1 MSLNNRGIIK
11 MKKLLFSLFIVIG
24 IVTVTNAQ
32 GSSSWYDLDTVKAGK
47 FDTGKMWTFEYPPI
61 DYFEETYGF
70 APDEDWFDHVR
81 MAALKFA
88 TYCSASFVSEDGLIM
103 TNHHCARQNVTK
115 VTQEGEDLHKN
126 GFISFTLEDERPVPG
141 LFVEQTVYFKDVTDD
156 IRDAMEEGNTE
167 DEKLAIKSR
176 IIEEI
181 ETRVSEETGL
191 VVSITPLYEG
201 ARYSLYGYKRYDDV
215 RLVFAP
221 EEQLGSFGGEL
232 DNFTYPR
239 YTLDFSFF
247 RVYDESGKPL
257 KTDHYYKWS
266 DNGAEINEPVFVVGN
281 PGSTNRLKTLAQ
293 LEYYRDLTYPRTLE
307 LIEGLIETYE
317 SLIESDPERELELK
331 DRLLN
336 FLNSEKAYTGML
348 KGLRDPILMQR
359 KKDFEDNFKSAVQSN
374 EELNEKYGE
383 LWGKIEKIRNELRKI
398 SNKRF
403 ALRMNRFTTP
413 DYFFIAEEFV
423 NIAEELKKSES
434 ERDEMYVGEEL
445 ELSIESMMPEDF
457 DYEMNYKLL
466 KQKIKI
472 LSDNLGDDKE
482 LIQKMTSGKTGN
494 EAVEY
499 ILSNSSLTNADD
511 MKELVAEGPD
521 SILSGNDPFIY
532 FILTTKETSEELD
545 AKVSEL
551 TDLEDTYNEKLG
563 RALFEVYG
571 TSIPPDATF
580 TLRISDGVV
589 KGFPYNGTI
598 ASPYTTFYGMY
609 DRYYSFNKEF
619 PWSLPERWKN
629 PPEDFDLSTKFNL
642 ITTNDLTGGSSG
654 SAMINRD
661 AEVVGI
667 SFDGNIQ
674 GLPGNFIFRTEENRA
689 VGVHSSGIIE
699 ALEKIY
705 NLNRISEELKSSEMV
720 R

>member
-1 MSLNNRGIIK
+1 
-11 MKKLLFSLFIVIG
+11 MKKLLLSLFIVIG
-24 IVTVTNAQ
+24 FAAITNAQ

-61 DYFEETYGF
+61 DYFEEEYGF
-70 APDEDWFDHVR
+70 TADEDWFDHVR
-81 MAALKFA
+81 MASLKFA
-88 TYCSASFVSEDGLIM
+88 TYCSASFVSEYGLIM

-126 GFISFTLEDERPVPG
+126 GFISFTPEDERPVPG
-141 LFVEQTVYFKDVTDD
+141 LFVEQTVYYKDVTDE
-156 IRDAMEEGNTE
+156 ILDAIEEGNTE

-176 IIEEI
+176 VIEEI
-181 ETRVSEETGL
+181 ETRVAEETGL
-191 VVSITPLYEG
+191 DVSITPLYEG
-201 ARYSLYGYKRYDDV
+201 GRYSLYGYKRYNDV

-221 EEQLGSFGGEL
+221 EEQLGSFGGEE

-247 RVYDESGKPL
+247 RVYDDDGEPL

-266 DNGAEINEPVFVVGN
+266 DNGAEVNEPVFVVGN

-293 LEYYRDLTYPRTLE
+293 LEYSRDISYPRTLE
-307 LIEGLIETYE
+307 LIDGLIETYE
-317 SLIESDPERELELK
+317 SLLESDPERELELK
-331 DRLLN
+331 DNLLN
-336 FLNSEKAYTGML
+336 FLNSQKAYTGML

-359 KKDFEDNFKSAVQSN
+359 KRDFENNFKSAVQSD
-374 EELNEKYGE
+374 EELNKNYGD
-383 LWGKIEKIRNELRKI
+383 LWENIEEIRSELRKI
-398 SNKRF
+398 TNKRF

-413 DYFFIAEEFV
+413 RYFFIAEELV
-423 NIAEELKKSES
+423 NIAEELKKPES
-434 ERDEMYVGEEL
+434 ERDELYVGDEL

-466 KQKIKI
+466 NQKIKI
-472 LSDNLGDDKE
+472 LTGNLGEDKE
-482 LIQKMTSGKTGN
+482 LIQKMTGGKTGD
-494 EAVEY
+494 EAVDY

-545 AKVSEL
+545 AKVDEL
-551 TDLEDTYNEKLG
+551 TELEDTFNEKLG

-580 TLRISDGVV
+580 TVRISDGIV
-589 KGFPYNGTI
+589 KSFPYNGTT
-598 ASPYTTFYGMY
+598 APAYTTFYGMY

-619 PWSLPERWKN
+619 PWSLPERWEN
-629 PPEDFDLSTKFNL
+629 PPDDFDLSTKFNF

-654 SAMINRD
+654 SAMINKD

-667 SFDGNIQ
+667 AFDGNIQ
-674 GLPGNFIFRTEENRA
+674 GLPGNFIYRTEIIRA
-689 VGVHSSGIIE
+689 VGLHSSGMIE

-705 NLNRISEELKSSEMV
+705 NLNRISEELKIGEMV

>member
-1 MSLNNRGIIK
+1 
-11 MKKLLFSLFIVIG
+11 MKKLLHFLFTVIG
-24 IVTVTNAQ
+24 IVAVTNAQ
-32 GSSSWYDLDTVKAGK
+32 DSSSWLDLDTVKAGK

-61 DYFEETYGF
+61 DYFEKEYGF
-70 APDEDWFDHVR
+70 TVDEDWFDHVR

-115 VTQEGEDLHKN
+115 VTEEGEDLHKN
-126 GFISFTLEDERPVPG
+126 GFISYTLDDERPVPG
-141 LFVEQTVYFKDVTDD
+141 LFVEQTVYIKDVTDE
-156 IRDAMEEGNTE
+156 IRDAIEEGNTE

-181 ETRVSEETGL
+181 ETRVAEETGL
-191 VVSITPLYEG
+191 KVSITPLYEG

-221 EEQLGSFGGEL
+221 EEQLGSFGGEE

-239 YTLDFSFF
+239 YSLDFSFF
-247 RVYDESGKPL
+247 RVYDENGEPL
-257 KTDHYYKWS
+257 KTEHYYKWS
-266 DNGAEINEPVFVVGN
+266 DSGAEVNEPVFVVGN
-281 PGSTNRLKTLAQ
+281 PGSTNRLKTVAQ
-293 LEYYRDLTYPRTLE
+293 LEYYRDLSYPRTLE
-307 LIEGLIETYE
+307 LIDGLIETYE
-317 SLIESDPERELELK
+317 SLIESDPDRELELK

-359 KKDFEDNFKSAVQSN
+359 KRDFEDNFKSTVQSD
-374 EELNEKYGE
+374 EELNEEYGD
-383 LWGKIEKIRNELRKI
+383 LWGRIKEIRSELRKI
-398 SNKRF
+398 SNRRF
-403 ALRMNRFTTP
+403 ALGMNRYTTP
-413 DYFFIAEEFV
+413 DYFFIAEEMV
-423 NIAEELKKSES
+423 NIAEELKKPES
-434 ERDEMYVGEEL
+434 ERDELYVGEEL

-457 DYEMNYKLL
+457 DYEMNNKLL
-466 KQKIKI
+466 KQKIQI
-472 LSDNLGDDKE
+472 LTENLGNDIE
-482 LIQKMTSGKTGN
+482 LIQKMTGGKTGD

-499 ILSNSSLTNADD
+499 ILSNSSLTNAED
-511 MKELVAEGPD
+511 MNELVAAGPE

-545 AKVSEL
+545 DKVSEL
-551 TDLEDTYNEKLG
+551 TESEDTYNEKLG

-580 TLRISDGVV
+580 TIRISDGVV
-589 KGFPYNGTI
+589 KNFPYNGTT
-598 ASPYTTFYGMY
+598 APEYTTFYGMY

-619 PWSLPERWKN
+619 PWSLPGRWEN
-629 PPEDFDLSTKFNL
+629 PPEDFDLSTKFNF

-674 GLPGNFIFRTEENRA
+674 GLPGNFIYRTEIIRA
-689 VGVHSSGIIE
+689 VGVHSSGIME
-699 ALEKIY
+699 VLEKIY
-705 NLNRISEELKSSEMV
+705 NINRIAEELKSGEMV

>member
-1 MSLNNRGIIK
+1 
-11 MKKLLFSLFIVIG
+11 MKKLLHFLFTVIG
-24 IVTVTNAQ
+24 IVAVTNAQ
-32 GSSSWYDLDTVKAGK
+32 DSSSWLDLDTVKAGK

-61 DYFEETYGF
+61 DYFEKEYGF
-70 APDEDWFDHVR
+70 TVDEDWFDHVR

-115 VTQEGEDLHKN
+115 VTEEGEDLHKN
-126 GFISFTLEDERPVPG
+126 GFISYTLDDERPVPG
-141 LFVEQTVYFKDVTDD
+141 LFVEQTVYIKDVTDE
-156 IRDAMEEGNTE
+156 IRDAIEEGNTE

-181 ETRVSEETGL
+181 ETRVAEETGL
-191 VVSITPLYEG
+191 KVSITPLYEG

-221 EEQLGSFGGEL
+221 EEQLGSFGGEE

-239 YTLDFSFF
+239 YSLDFSFF
-247 RVYDESGKPL
+247 RVYDENGEPL
-257 KTDHYYKWS
+257 KTEHYYKWS
-266 DNGAEINEPVFVVGN
+266 DSGAEVNEPVFVVGN
-281 PGSTNRLKTLAQ
+281 PGSTNRLKTVAQ
-293 LEYYRDLTYPRTLE
+293 LEYYRDLSYPRTLE
-307 LIEGLIETYE
+307 LIDGLIETYE
-317 SLIESDPERELELK
+317 SLIESDPDRELELK

-359 KKDFEDNFKSAVQSN
+359 KRDFEDNFKSTVQSDD
-374 EELNEKYGE
+374 ELNEEYGD
-383 LWGKIEKIRNELRKI
+383 LWGRIKEIRSELRKI
-398 SNKRF
+398 SNRRF
-403 ALRMNRFTTP
+403 ALGMNRYTTP
-413 DYFFIAEEFV
+413 DYFFIAEEMV
-423 NIAEELKKSES
+423 NIAEELKKPES
-434 ERDEMYVGEEL
+434 ERDELYVGEEL

-457 DYEMNYKLL
+457 DYEMNNKLL
-466 KQKIKI
+466 KQKIQI
-472 LSDNLGDDKE
+472 LTENLGNDIE
-482 LIQKMTSGKTGN
+482 LIQKMTGGKTGD

-499 ILSNSSLTNADD
+499 ILSNSSLTNAED
-511 MKELVAEGPD
+511 MNELVAAGPE

-545 AKVSEL
+545 DKVSEL
-551 TDLEDTYNEKLG
+551 TESEDTYNEKLG

-580 TLRISDGVV
+580 TIRISDGVV
-589 KGFPYNGTI
+589 KNFPYNGTT
-598 ASPYTTFYGMY
+598 APEYTTFYGMY

-619 PWSLPERWKN
+619 PWSLPGRWEN
-629 PPEDFDLSTKFNL
+629 PPEDFDLSTKFNF

-674 GLPGNFIFRTEENRA
+674 GLPGNFIYRTEIIRA
-689 VGVHSSGIIE
+689 VGVHSSGIME
-699 ALEKIY
+699 VLEKIY
-705 NLNRISEELKSSEMV
+705 NINRIAEELKSGEMV

>member
-1 MSLNNRGIIK
+1 
-11 MKKLLFSLFIVIG
+11 MKQFLFSLIIVIG
-24 IVTVTNAQ
+24 FVTITNAQ
-32 GSSSWYDLDTVKAGK
+32 GSSSWFDLDTVKAGK

-61 DYFEETYGF
+61 DYFESEYGF
-70 APDEDWFDHVR
+70 TPDEDWFDHVR

-88 TYCSASFVSEDGLIM
+88 TYCTASFVSEDGLVM

-126 GFISFTLEDERPVPG
+126 GFISYTLEDERLVPG
-141 LFVEQTVYFKDVTDD
+141 LFVDQLVYFQDVTDE
-156 IRDAMEEGNTE
+156 IYDAMEEGNTE
-167 DEKLAIKSR
+167 DEKLAIKTR
-176 IIEEI
+176 MIEEI
-181 ETRVSEETGL
+181 ETRVAEETEL
-191 VVSITPLYEG
+191 EVSITPLYEG
-201 ARYSLYGYKRYDDV
+201 GRYSLYGYKRYNDV

-221 EEQLGSFGGEL
+221 EAQMGSFGGDP

-239 YTLDFSFF
+239 YSLDFSFF
-247 RVYDESGKPL
+247 RVYDDNGEPL

-266 DNGAEINEPVFVVGN
+266 DNGAEVNEPVFVVGN
-281 PGSTNRLKTLAQ
+281 PGSTNRLKTVAQ
-293 LEYYRDLTYPRTLE
+293 LEYSRDITYPRTLE
-307 LIEGLIETYE
+307 LIKGLIETYE
-317 SLIESDPERELELK
+317 SLLESEPERELELK

-336 FLNSEKAYTGML
+336 FLNSQKAYTGML

-359 KKDFEDNFKSAVQSN
+359 KRDFENNFKSAVQSD
-374 EELNEKYGE
+374 EELNEKYGD
-383 LWGKIEKIRNELRKI
+383 LWEKIEEIRSELSKI

-403 ALRMNRFTTP
+403 ALRMSRFTTP
-413 DYFFIAEEFV
+413 RYFFIAEELI
-423 NIAEELKKSES
+423 NIAEELKKPEN
-434 ERDEMYVGEEL
+434 ERDELYVGEEL
-445 ELSIESMMPEDF
+445 DLSIESMMPEDF
-457 DYEMNYKLL
+457 DYEMNKKLL

-472 LSDNLGDDKE
+472 LSENLGDDNE
-482 LIQKMTSGKTGN
+482 LLQKMTGGRTGD
-494 EAVEY
+494 EAVDY

-521 SILSGNDPFIY
+521 AILSGDDPFIY

-545 AKVSEL
+545 TKVDEL
-551 TDLEDTYNEKLG
+551 TEFEDTYNEKLG

-589 KGFPYNGTI
+589 KSFPYNGTI
-598 ASPYTTFYGMY
+598 APAYTTFYGMY

-619 PWSLPERWKN
+619 PWSLPERWEN
-629 PPEDFDLSTKFNL
+629 PSEDFDLSTKFNF

-654 SAMINRD
+654 SAMINKD

-667 SFDGNIQ
+667 AFDGNIQ
-674 GLPGNFIFRTEENRA
+674 GLPGNFIYRTEENRA
-689 VGVHSSGIIE
+689 VGVHSSGMME
-699 ALEKIY
+699 VLEKIY
-705 NLNRISEELKSSEMV
+705 NLNRISEELKSGEMV

>member
-1 MSLNNRGIIK
+1 
-11 MKKLLFSLFIVIG
+11 MKKLLLSLFIVIG
-24 IVTVTNAQ
+24 FAAITNAQ

-61 DYFEETYGF
+61 DYFEEEYGF
-70 APDEDWFDHVR
+70 TADEDWFDHVR
-81 MAALKFA
+81 MASLKFA

-126 GFISFTLEDERPVPG
+126 GFISFTPEDERPVPG
-141 LFVEQTVYFKDVTDD
+141 LFVEQTVYYKDVTDE
-156 IRDAMEEGNTE
+156 ILDAIEEGNTE

-176 IIEEI
+176 VIEEI
-181 ETRVSEETGL
+181 ETRVAEETGL
-191 VVSITPLYEG
+191 DVSITPLYEG
-201 ARYSLYGYKRYDDV
+201 GRYSLYGYKRYNDV

-221 EEQLGSFGGEL
+221 EEQLGSFGGEE

-247 RVYDESGKPL
+247 RVYDDDGEPL

-266 DNGAEINEPVFVVGN
+266 DNGAEVNEPVFVVGN

-293 LEYYRDLTYPRTLE
+293 LEYSRDISYPRTLE
-307 LIEGLIETYE
+307 LIDGLIETYE
-317 SLIESDPERELELK
+317 SLLESDPERELELK
-331 DRLLN
+331 DNLLN
-336 FLNSEKAYTGML
+336 FLNSQKAYTGML

-359 KKDFEDNFKSAVQSN
+359 KRDFENNFKSAVQSN
-374 EELNEKYGE
+374 EELNIKYGD
-383 LWGKIEKIRNELRKI
+383 LWENIEEIRSELRKI
-398 SNKRF
+398 TNKRF

-413 DYFFIAEEFV
+413 RYFFIAEELV
-423 NIAEELKKSES
+423 NIAEELKKPES
-434 ERDEMYVGEEL
+434 ERDELYVGDEL
-445 ELSIESMMPEDF
+445 ELSIESMIPEDF

-466 KQKIKI
+466 NQKIKI
-472 LSDNLGDDKE
+472 LTENLGEDKE
-482 LIQKMTSGKTGN
+482 LIQKMTGGKTGD
-494 EAVEY
+494 EAVDY

-532 FILTTKETSEELD
+532 FIITTKETSEELD
-545 AKVSEL
+545 AKMDEL
-551 TDLEDTYNEKLG
+551 TELEDTFNEKLG

-580 TLRISDGVV
+580 TVRISDGIV
-589 KGFPYNGTI
+589 KSFPYNGTT
-598 ASPYTTFYGMY
+598 APAYTTFYGMY

-619 PWSLPERWKN
+619 PWSLPERWEN
-629 PPEDFDLSTKFNL
+629 PPEDFDLSTKFNF

-654 SAMINRD
+654 SAMINKD

-667 SFDGNIQ
+667 AFDGNIQ
-674 GLPGNFIFRTEENRA
+674 GLPGNFIYRTEIIRA
-689 VGVHSSGIIE
+689 VGLHSSGMIE
-699 ALEKIY
+699 VLEKIY
-705 NLNRISEELKSSEMV
+705 YLNRISEELKSGEMV